1 MKNIQNMKGCKLI
14 ALLLVISIA
23 ISSAKAIEKDT
34 LIVTPFSPH
43 VNVKMSVLAAIGIIN
58 PAVEFSLN
66 HKWSMQMEGM
76 GVFAGNNFLG
86 TGYPLQLGTFF
97 VEGRY
102 YFKHVFN
109 GFFVAPNV
117 GLGAFRLN
125 KNILHKF
132 FGWSSD
138 LDYKKNE
145 NSVQTG
151 ANVMGGLTLGY
162 VYSFKK
168 NPHWAVEINW
178 SFGRQWARYED
189 HLYDTEGNPLEH
201 VPVNGSAE
209 YMPFYRGGFFITY
222 KW

>member
-1 MKNIQNMKGCKLI
+1 MKSDKLI
-14 ALLLVISIA
+14 VLLLVVCMT

-34 LIVTPFSPH
+34 LIVTPFSPR
-43 VNVKMSVLAAIGIIN
+43 VNLKMSALAAIGIIN
-58 PAVEFSLN
+58 PAVEFGIN
-66 HKWSMQMEGM
+66 RKWSMQVEGM

-97 VEGRY
+97 VEGRC

-132 FGWSSD
+132 FGWSPD

-151 ANVMGGLTLGY
+151 ANIMAGLTFGY
-162 VYSFKK
+162 VYNFKK
-168 NPHWAVEINW
+168 NSHWSVEINW

-189 HLYDTEGNPLEH
+189 HHYDAEGNPTGH

-209 YMPFYRGGFFITY
+209 YMPFYRGGIFVAY